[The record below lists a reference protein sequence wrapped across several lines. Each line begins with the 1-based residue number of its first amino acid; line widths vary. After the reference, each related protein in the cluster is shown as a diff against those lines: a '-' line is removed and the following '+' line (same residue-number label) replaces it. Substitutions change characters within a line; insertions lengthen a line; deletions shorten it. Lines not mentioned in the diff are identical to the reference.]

1 MPALLPIF
9 LATSH
14 ILLAADT
21 VPKLNYEPSC
31 RAAVETSAIASR
43 DANSCNKDEETA
55 RDSLEKVWTQYTTVQ
70 RAHCVQLTSLGGP
83 PSYVELLTCLEMA
96 KDASTMPDEM
106 PFKDGQT
113 QR

>member
-1 MPALLPIF
+1 MPALLPIL

-31 RAAVETSAIASR
+31 RAAVETSATANR
-43 DANSCNKDEETA
+43 DVNSCNQDEETA
-55 RDSLEKVWTQYTTVQ
+55 RDSLGKVWTQYTTVQ
-70 RAHCVQLTSLGGP
+70 RTQCVQLTSLGGP

-96 KDASTMPDEM
+96 KDASTMPDETQ
-106 PFKDGQT
+106 FNGGQM

>member
-1 MPALLPIF
+1 MPALLPIL

-14 ILLAADT
+14 IVLVADT

-31 RAAVETSAIASR
+31 RAAVATAAIGSR
-43 DANSCNKDEETA
+43 DESACNRDEETA
-55 RDSLEKVWTQYTTVQ
+55 RTKLDQVWTQYTPLQ
-70 RAHCVQLTSLGGP
+70 RTHCVQLTTLGGS

-106 PFKDGQT
+106 PIKGGQIE
-113 QR
+113 R

>member
-1 MPALLPIF
+1 MPALLPI
-9 LATSH
+9 LVATSH
-14 ILLAADT
+14 ILLASDT

-43 DANSCNKDEETA
+43 DANSCKNDEETA
-55 RDSLEKVWTQYTTVQ
+55 RASLEKVWTQYTAVQ

-96 KDASTMPDEM
+96 KDASTMQDQM
-106 PFKDGQT
+106 PASGSQM